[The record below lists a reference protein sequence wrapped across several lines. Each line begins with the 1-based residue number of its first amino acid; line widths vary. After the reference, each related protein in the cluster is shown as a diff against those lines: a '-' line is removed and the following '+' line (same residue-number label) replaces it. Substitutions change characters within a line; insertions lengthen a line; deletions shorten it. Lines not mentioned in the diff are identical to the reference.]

1 MARHLTLPELE
12 RVELPPDAVEIG
24 RIQDAWGIRGELKV
38 LPYSESPE
46 TLLSVRGWFVQRHKR
61 SRRTFQSPT
70 LLHVGEVREHGGAIV
85 ARVDEVPDRT
95 TAEALRG
102 ASIFVPR
109 SSFPRLS
116 EDEYYW
122 VDLIGLTVV
131 NRQNEPLGSVQD
143 LISTGPQQ
151 VLVIG
156 YEELG
161 KPHTRLIPFVSAYV
175 DTVDL
180 SARRITVDW
189 PGDY

>member
-1 MARHLTLPELE
+1 MTRHLVLSELE
-12 RVELPPDAVEIG
+12 RVELPPDAIEIG
-24 RIQDAWGIRGELKV
+24 RIQDAWGIKGELRV

-61 SRRTFQSPT
+61 SRKTFQSPA
-70 LLHVGEVREHGGAIV
+70 LLHVGEVREHGDVLV
-85 ARVDEVPDRT
+85 ARVREVPDRT

-109 SSFPRLS
+109 SSFPHLP

-131 NRQNEPLGSVQD
+131 NRQGEPMGSVQD

-151 VLVIG
+151 VLVVG
-156 YEELG
+156 YEESG
-161 KPHTRLIPFVSAYV
+161 KPHKRLIPFVSAYI

-180 SARRITVDW
+180 QARRITVDW
-189 PGDY
+189 LADY